1 MESFEVSPDAE
12 RHGGFQILQGS
23 ASALARI
30 DPGLL
35 AKIDPLPYSSVLLPR
50 LQDSLL
56 RWIWRAPKYARTCS
70 PAGLLVQTKSLP
82 RSWWMKRSP
91 PRTPSAW
98 MMLDLVLA
106 LRQVAFLAWVIFRER
121 KWVILR

>member
-35 AKIDPLPYSSVLLPR
+35 AKIDPLPCSSVALPR

-70 PAGLLVQTKSLP
+70 PAGLLATLLVDEAD
-82 RSWWMKRSP
+82 P

-98 MMLDLVLA
+98 MMLDLVLP
-106 LRQVAFLAWVIFRER
+106 LRHVAFLDWVIFRR
-121 KWVILR
+121 RTGVIL